1 MNIALW
7 SIQILLALLFLLE
20 GSYAIRKIQAAFQA
34 DKEMAASL
42 NNNHFLL
49 IGIAEILGAVG
60 LILPWA
66 LDVVPVLTPLAAV
79 GLALIM
85 ILAVIFHAKRKEN
98 KSVVTNIIIL
108 ALTLFVAIGRFI

>member
-7 SIQILLALLFLLE
+7 SIQILLALLFLMV
-20 GSYAIRKIQAAFQA
+20 GCKKVFQA